1 MNPEM
6 LLYLTWITAAVSAG
20 MLAYLLMSARPTE
33 EVVAAG
39 TGTRGQQVESPF
51 LRLAVNIARTL
62 APLHQN
68 AVNRRSGK
76 DLERRLKQAGR
87 PFGLSVPEFLGL
99 RWVGAVAGLFLGY
112 VFSTQAAGEA
122 SLTYIVPVTIF
133 GFFYPTL
140 RLKGAAQQR
149 LRLMFRDM
157 PYVLDLLTLS
167 TEAGQDFT
175 SAMGTVI
182 EKGPR
187 GPLVEE
193 FRISHQE
200 TVLGKTRSDSL
211 RAMAERVD
219 LTELTSFILALIQA
233 EQLGAS
239 VAKVL
244 RTMSE
249 QMRIKRSTMAE
260 EAAGKVPVK
269 LMAPLVICIFPAS
282 FIVLF
287 VPLYLR
293 ATLGGAF

>member
-1 MNPEM
+1 MNTDM
-6 LLYLTWITAAVSAG
+6 LLYLIWVMAALSAG
-20 MLAYLLMSARPTE
+20 TLAYLVMSVRPTE
-33 EVVAAG
+33 EVVGAG
-39 TGTRGQQVESPF
+39 ASSRGSPINSAF
-51 LRLAVNIARTL
+51 LGLALGIARAL

-68 AVNRRSGK
+68 AINRRSGK

-87 PFGLSVPEFLGL
+87 PFGLTVPEFLGL
-99 RWVGAVAGLFLGY
+99 RYVGAVVGLVLGY
-112 VFSTQAAGEA
+112 VFSLQAAGEA
-122 SLTYIVPVTIF
+122 SLNYVLPFTLF
-133 GFFYPTL
+133 GFFYPGM
-140 RLKGAAQQR
+140 RLKAVGRDR
-149 LRLMFRDM
+149 LRRMFRDM

-167 TEAGQDFT
+167 TEAGLDFT
-175 SAMGTVI
+175 SAMATVI
-182 EKGPR
+182 EKGPA

-200 TVLGKTRSDSL
+200 TILGKTRSDSL

-249 QMRIKRSTMAE
+249 QMRVKRSTMAE

-293 ATLGGAF
+293 ATLAGAF